1 MEHPSLLETIFHS
14 NVINFAL
21 VLAILYWLIRK
32 FNLMAS
38 IDRKQQEIVA
48 SVKKSEEEK
57 ALQEQNLYKARNE
70 IQNVSSEVENIIN
83 EANKIASG
91 IVDRI
96 KTDAEVQVKEI
107 EHKKLKTIDAHKQGV
122 TSKLSKD
129 VAKAAFIIAEDH
141 IKQALN
147 EELHNKFI
155 NDFIDNLDNIKVK

>member
-57 ALQEQNLYKARNE
+57 ALQEQNL
-70 IQNVSSEVENIIN
+70 
-83 EANKIASG
+83 
-91 IVDRI
+91 
-96 KTDAEVQVKEI
+96 
-107 EHKKLKTIDAHKQGV
+107 
-122 TSKLSKD
+122 
-129 VAKAAFIIAEDH
+129 
-141 IKQALN
+141 
-147 EELHNKFI
+147 
-155 NDFIDNLDNIKVK
+155 